1 MPDFTSADELSRL
14 CLHRGWT
21 LSRAMRER
29 EVDVFE
35 QDVDAVDDRMLATLG
50 VMRDAVRDGLQPGVK
65 GMGGLI
71 GGEARRLHA
80 TLKTSLSGPTVA
92 RAAAYALGVLEVN
105 AAMGRIV
112 AAPTA
117 GASGVIPGVLFS
129 LDDERGF
136 GDDRLRD
143 ALFAAAAVGYLFMRN
158 ATVSGAR
165 GGCQAEVGVAS
176 AMAAAAAVELVGG
189 TARQCLDAASL
200 AIVTIL
206 GLVCDPVC
214 GLVEEPCQ
222 KRNALGASNAL
233 LAADMVMAGIA
244 PVVDL
249 DGGIAAM
256 MKVADALPADLR
268 ETGRGGV
275 AAVVGCGACALC
287 ASSTARS

>member
-1 MPDFTSADELSRL
+1 MPDFTNAGELSRL
-14 CLHRGWT
+14 CLERGWT

-29 EVDVFE
+29 EIDLFD
-35 QDVDAVDDRMLATLG
+35 QDEEAVNSRMTTTLG
-50 VMRDAVRDGLQPGVK
+50 VMRDAVREGLQPGME

-71 GGEARRLHA
+71 GGEARLLHA
-80 TLKTSLSGPTVA
+80 RVDEALSGRTVA

-117 GASGVIPGVLFS
+117 GASGVLPGVLFS
-129 LDDERGF
+129 LDEDRRF

-176 AMAAAAAVELVGG
+176 AMAAAAAVELMGG
-189 TARQCLDAASL
+189 TVPQCLDAASL
-200 AIVTIL
+200 AIVNIL

-233 LAADMVMAGIA
+233 LAADMALGGIT

-256 MKVADALPADLR
+256 MRVADALPEDLR

-275 AAVVGCGACALC
+275 AAVAGCGSCALC
-287 ASSTARS
+287 TT